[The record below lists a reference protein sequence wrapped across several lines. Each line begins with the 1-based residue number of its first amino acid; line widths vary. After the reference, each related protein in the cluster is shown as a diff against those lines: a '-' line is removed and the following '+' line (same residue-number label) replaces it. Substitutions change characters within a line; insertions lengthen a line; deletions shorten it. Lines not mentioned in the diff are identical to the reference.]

1 MRESSPG
8 EVMSKTGVRILVADD
23 EESIRWVLGTALTGE
38 GYSVDY
44 AENGLVA
51 LDCLRQQAYDLAFVD
66 IRMPDLDGLSLLSQT
81 RDAEVTTPIVLITAQ
96 NTMANAI
103 EAMKRGAY
111 DYVTKPF
118 DIEEVHILV
127 RRALEMQRQ
136 AQDLSRLQQETRK
149 RFELGVEIVGT
160 TPGMQEI
167 FKTIGRV
174 APTDATVLIEG
185 ESGTGKELIARAI
198 HSYSPRWSS
207 AFTALNCSA
216 VPRELLES
224 ELFGH
229 ERGAFTG
236 ATGQRAGVFEVA
248 QGGTLFLDEIGDM
261 PLELQAKLLRVVQEK
276 ELTRVGGREV
286 IKTDVRLIAATN
298 QDLER
303 AVAQSKFR
311 EDLYFRLRVVP
322 IRVPPLRQRSGD
334 IPDLVH
340 YFLDKINREMGTKI
354 NGVSKEAID
363 LLNRHTWPGNVR
375 ELENT
380 LVRAAVM
387 APGPTLMPHDLAL
400 VQREGE
406 ATVYDDLSLED
417 VVRLK
422 LREYFRQIGNVEPK
436 DLYELILQRVE
447 RPLIELTLERT
458 QGNQLRAASMLG
470 INRNTLHKKI
480 ADLHIEVRRKAEG

>member
-1 MRESSPG
+1 
-8 EVMSKTGVRILVADD
+8 MSDTGAKILVADD

-38 GYSVDY
+38 GHRVEN
-44 AENGLVA
+44 AESGRAA
-51 LDCLRQQAYDLAFVD
+51 LDRLLDGTYDLAFVD
-66 IRMPDLDGLSLLSQT
+66 IRMPDLDGLSLLSEIRST
-81 RDAEVTTPIVLITAQ
+81 DIKTPVIIITAQ

-111 DYVTKPF
+111 DYITKPF
-118 DIEEVHILV
+118 DIEEVHLLV

-136 AQDLSRLQQETRK
+136 TTELTRLEHETRK
-149 RFELGVEIVGT
+149 RFELGVELVGK
-160 TPGMQEI
+160 TPVMQEI

-174 APTDATVLIEG
+174 APTDATVLIQG

-198 HSYSPRWSS
+198 HSHSTRWSGP
-207 AFTALNCSA
+207 FIALNCSA

-229 ERGAFTG
+229 ERGSFTG
-236 ATGQRAGVFEVA
+236 ATEQRPGVFEVA
-248 QGGTLFLDEIGDM
+248 NHGTLFLDEIGDM

-276 ELTRVGGREV
+276 ELSRIGGREV
-286 IKTDVRLIAATN
+286 IKIDVRLIAATN

-303 AVAQSKFR
+303 AVAQNKFR

-322 IRVPPLRQRSGD
+322 IQVPPLRQRPGD
-334 IPDLVH
+334 IPELIN
-340 YFLDKINREMGTKI
+340 YFVDKINREMGTHVQ
-354 NGVSKEAID
+354 GVSQEAMQR
-363 LLNRHTWPGNVR
+363 LNSHAWPGNVR

-400 VQREGE
+400 VQRENQE
-406 ATVYDDLSLED
+406 NAYDDLSLED

-422 LREYFRQIGNVEPK
+422 LKEYFRQIGEVEPK

-447 RPLIELTLERT
+447 KPLIELTLERT
-458 QGNQLRAASMLG
+458 NGNQLRAASMLG

-480 ADLHIEVRRKAEG
+480 ADLHIELRRKMD